1 MSSPNYTYS
10 SSQLEPIL
18 LSSTVT
24 TAINLERFATI
35 LKENLER
42 FANSQTFQD
51 LNHIQEL
58 TEDQVMELC
67 KEKNST
73 ALKYENLKRVFQRLV
88 QLKREYLLKQHDTHS
103 IRAQDS
109 YQSELVMKLNFSDRN
124 GQPQSTS
131 PFQHK
136 VDLPQFIIHENISF
150 YSYKVLDFHN
160 GSSYSSRTECC
171 HEGSFCCE
179 VEYILPPTQQ
189 QSTTTRTTTTTAV
202 YMLLAYNGTVGK
214 GGGEYLMWTQ
224 TCGVVYCLSEDISNC
239 TALDAPLDEVNLSLE
254 LKNLRGSFD
263 TKFIYPSVFKQDFT
277 LSEVGS
283 WDMAVEVVD
292 NKTKASLEI
301 HEDVRGILTASLF
314 GRWYDLDP

>member
-1 MSSPNYTYS
+1 MKD
-10 SSQLEPIL
+10 
-18 LSSTVT
+18 
-24 TAINLERFATI
+24 NL
-35 LKENLER
+35 KR

-58 TEDQVMELC
+58 TEDQVMELF

-73 ALKYENLKRVFQRLV
+73 SLKYENLKRVFQRLV
-88 QLKREYLLKQHDTHS
+88 QLKREYLLKQYDAHN
-103 IRAQDS
+103 IRAQDL
-109 YQSELVMKLNFSDRN
+109 YQSELALKLDFSDTH
-124 GQPQSTS
+124 GQPQVESTS
-131 PFQHK
+131 QHEI

-179 VEYILPPTQQ
+179 TEYILPPTQQ
-189 QSTTTRTTTTTAV
+189 QSTTTTAV

-224 TCGVVYCLSEDISNC
+224 TCGVVYCLSEDILSC
-239 TALDAPLDEVNLSLE
+239 TALDEPLDEVNLFLE

-283 WDMAVEVVD
+283 WDMAVEMVD
-292 NKTKASLEI
+292 NKTKTSLEI
-301 HEDVRGILTASLF
+301 HEDVQGILTASLF